1 MTKFNA
7 YAEVTATILEA
18 MKSGSTPWVKPWR
31 DLPADQSGTPHNA
44 FSGRAYRGI
53 NSVLGWLAAER
64 YGFQSQGWLTYKQA
78 LELGG
83 NVKKGEKSRMQVVFF
98 KQLQI
103 KEKNAKGEDMLKK
116 IPLIRLASVFNVE
129 QCEGITLPQRKMPE
143 LRETDA
149 DAMVREMAER
159 LQMRLTIAGNRACYV
174 PALDLV
180 QMPTAGAFNA
190 DEAALATFFHEA
202 GHWTGHKS
210 RLDRD
215 LTGRFGDAAYA
226 FEELVAELASAFLC
240 AANKVNGQ
248 LQHPQYL
255 ANWIKVLEND
265 DKAFFKAA
273 SLAQAAADYIGQAG
287 EEEETEG

>member
-18 MKSGSTPWVKPWR
+18 MKAGSTPWVKPWR
-31 DLPADQSGTPHNA
+31 DLPADQTGTPHNA

-64 YGFQSQGWLTYKQA
+64 YGFSSQGWLTYKQA
-78 LELGG
+78 TELGG
-83 NVKKGEKSRMQVVFF
+83 HVRKGEKSRLQVVFF

-103 KEKNAKGEDMLKK
+103 KDKNKAGEDTIKK

-129 QCEGITLPQRKMPE
+129 QCEGIELPKRKAPE
-143 LRETDA
+143 LRATDA
-149 DAMVREMAER
+149 DAFVQEMAER
-159 LQMRLTIAGNRACYV
+159 LQMRLSIGGNVACYV

-180 QMPTAGAFNA
+180 QMPTAKAFVA
-190 DEAALATFFHEA
+190 DEAALATWFHEA
-202 GHWTGHKS
+202 GHWTGHKT

-215 LTGRFGDAAYA
+215 LTGRFGSEAYA
-226 FEELVAELASAFLC
+226 FEELVAELTSAFLC

-255 ANWIKVLEND
+255 ANWIRVLEND

-287 EEEETEG
+287 EEEETED

>member
-18 MKSGSTPWVKPWR
+18 MKAGSTPWVKPWR
-31 DLPADQSGTPHNA
+31 DLPADQTGTPHNA

-64 YGFQSQGWLTYKQA
+64 YGFSSQGWLTYKQA
-78 LELGG
+78 VELGG
-83 NVKKGEKSRMQVVFF
+83 HVRKGEKSRLQVVFF
-98 KQLQI
+98 KQLQV
-103 KEKNAKGEDMLKK
+103 KDKNKAGEDTIKK

-129 QCEGITLPQRKMPE
+129 QCENLTLPKRKAPE

-180 QMPTAGAFNA
+180 QMPTAGAFNSDA
-190 DEAALATFFHEA
+190 AALATWFHEA
-202 GHWTGHKS
+202 GHWTGHKT

-215 LTGRFGDAAYA
+215 LTGRFGSESYA
-226 FEELVAELASAFLC
+226 FEELVAELTSAFLC